1 MFTPVDSLP
10 IISAKVYEITVYL
23 EDSKKVKDMQ
33 QEISDLQQRLAESDA
48 KVLKFHDLLIAE
60 MSYSMRLKDKL
71 EEYERDLRNRTR
83 DCDHK

>member
-1 MFTPVDSLP
+1 MFTPVDSIP
-10 IISAKVYEITVYL
+10 ITSAKVHEIIVYL
-23 EDSKKVKDMQ
+23 EDTKKVKDMQ
-33 QEISDLQQRLAESDA
+33 LEISDLQQRLAESEA

-71 EEYERDLRNRTR
+71 EEYERDIRNRTR